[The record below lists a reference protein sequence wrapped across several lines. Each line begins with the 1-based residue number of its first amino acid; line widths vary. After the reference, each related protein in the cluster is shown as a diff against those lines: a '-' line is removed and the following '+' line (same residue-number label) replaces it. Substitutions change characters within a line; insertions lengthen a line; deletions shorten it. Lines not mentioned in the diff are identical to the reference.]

1 MIVGSHSDASSPAP
15 TTVRVRMTVA
25 YDGVGFHGFSEQ
37 ADVPTVGGALR
48 SAIER
53 VVSHPVELTCAGR
66 TDAGVHA
73 RGQVVSFDVDEQRF
87 DPEALVAAVNKL
99 CAPAI
104 AVRDVA
110 AAPPGFSARFSATSR
125 AYRYRVLNRATPDPF
140 LARTAWHVPAPLDVR
155 AMRLGCDPLVGE
167 HDFTSFCRV
176 PKTRSGQPPPTMR
189 RRVIDANWVV
199 PEDGL
204 LEFRV
209 EATAFCHQMVRSIVG
224 LLVDVGRYRRHAGEV
239 LGIIRARDRRLAGQ
253 PAPPHGLCLWSVT
266 YPDTRV

>member
-1 MIVGSHSDASSPAP
+1 
-15 TTVRVRMTVA
+15 MTVA
-25 YDGVGFHGFSEQ
+25 YDGAGFHGFAEQ
-37 ADVPTVGGALR
+37 ADVPTVGGTLR
-48 SAIER
+48 AAIER
-53 VVSHPVELTCAGR
+53 VVAHPVDLTCAGR

-73 RGQVVSFDVDEQRF
+73 RGQVVSFDVVEGRF
-87 DPEALVAAVNKL
+87 DPATLVAAVNQL

-110 AAPPGFSARFSATSR
+110 VAPPDFSARFSATSR
-125 AYRYRVLNRATPDPF
+125 AYRYAVLNRPTPDPF
-140 LARTAWHVPAPLDVR
+140 LARTAWHVPGPLDVR
-155 AMRLGCDPLVGE
+155 AMRLGCDPLIGE

-176 PKTRSGQPPPTMR
+176 PKTRPGLPPPTMR
-189 RRVIDANWVV
+189 RRIVTATWVE

-239 LGIIRARDRRLAGQ
+239 LGILRARNRQLAGQ

-266 YPDTRV
+266 YPGTWV